1 MIFDLE
7 DEVLFS
13 GVEVVEDDDLERHTT
28 DVIRYRIKIP
38 PKKNAQKTI
47 AADNFSSILSE
58 SLDEDELVD
67 GFEDVLG
74 G

>member
-1 MIFDLE
+1 ML
-7 DEVLFS
+7 S
-13 GVEVVEDDDLERHTT
+13 CGVGVVEGDDFERPTT
-28 DVIRYRIKIP
+28 DVIRYRINIP

-58 SLDEDELVD
+58 LLDEDELVD